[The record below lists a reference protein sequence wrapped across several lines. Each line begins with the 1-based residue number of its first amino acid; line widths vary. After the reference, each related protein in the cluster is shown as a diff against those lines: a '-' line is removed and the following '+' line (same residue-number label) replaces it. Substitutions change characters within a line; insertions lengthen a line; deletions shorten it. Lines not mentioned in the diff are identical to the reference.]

1 MKGIFQGG
9 IYMFEMYKGYK
20 ILVDSNNWIF
30 FKVMKE
36 RVTLEK
42 GFLTK
47 ESARNYID
55 NLIK

>member
-1 MKGIFQGG
+1 
-9 IYMFEMYKGYK
+9 MYKGYK
-20 ILVDSNNWIF
+20 ILIDSNNWIF